1 MAKVFVTLRVMPE
14 SVDIDL
20 TKIENNIKNK
30 IKDFGG
36 DVAKIE
42 TEPVAFG
49 LKALK
54 IIFLLDEQKSNLDPL
69 EEDVKTVDG
78 VQSADVVDVRRAV
91 G

>member
-1 MAKVFVTLRVMPE
+1 MAKVFVTLRIMPE

-20 TKIENNIKNK
+20 TKIENNIKDK

-42 TEPVAFG
+42 TEAVAFG